1 VHALF
6 KLLAWLFAA
15 PLLQKVV
22 ILTYHDGSVRL
33 SGGHTLRAQRTAST
47 MVTPFE
53 AITNFLTLGFLFA
66 RPRLEPRTNPLKG
79 RLSAFIKRYSSGS
92 YAYPISG
99 CSICCSL
106 RLFFAPSP
114 AFREK
119 QLFPRSNE
127 VTEAIPRSTERL
139 VSAFLESVNTAGH
152 AIEILKA
159 KAPHQTGCGAGS

>member
-1 VHALF
+1 
-6 KLLAWLFAA
+6 
-15 PLLQKVV
+15 
-22 ILTYHDGSVRL
+22 
-33 SGGHTLRAQRTAST
+33 

-66 RPRLEPRTNPLKG
+66 RPRLEPRTNPLEG

-92 YAYPISG
+92 YAYPFQVAPFVALYAS
-99 CSICCSL
+99 
-106 RLFFAPSP
+106 FFAPSP

-139 VSAFLESVNTAGH
+139 VSAFLESVNTAAH

-159 KAPHQTGCGAGS
+159 KAPRQTACGAGS

>member
-1 VHALF
+1 MF
-6 KLLAWLFAA
+6 KLLALLFAA

-22 ILTYHDGSVRL
+22 ILTYHDGSVSL

-66 RPRLEPRTNPLKG
+66 RPRLEPRTNALKG

-106 RLFFAPSP
+106 RLFFCSFSSVSGETTFSALERINGGHSKIDRK
-114 AFREK
+114 ACLCFSRVREHRRARDRD
-119 QLFPRSNE
+119 P
-127 VTEAIPRSTERL
+127 
-139 VSAFLESVNTAGH
+139 
-152 AIEILKA
+152 
-159 KAPHQTGCGAGS
+159 